1 VTPLSIGEARSVQF
15 PMVAHAAKIGW
26 APIAPAAAVEQRGS
40 LDGMLF
46 RDVVAAKLVEFNPWL
61 PRDAALAIVETLE
74 AIPPTVEGNREML
87 AWMRGDRQWHDE
99 AEKRHRRITLVDF
112 DRPGNN
118 VLNVCMYLDK
128 PMRDHVLLQAIA
140 RVNRP
145 YVDGDGIKKEVGL
158 VVDFVSVLRDL
169 KKALR
174 FDSEDVSGVIEDL
187 DVLLADFKARMANA
201 EREYLTPAPGTPDE
215 QLEALVY
222 GRFLDPAARRGF
234 FEAYKAIEVLWE
246 ILSPSAELR
255 DHITAYKR
263 LATLYATVRHAY
275 AAQMGFVADL
285 AHKTRRLIEAS
296 AEQEGIGRL
305 TRSITFDLSTLE
317 PSRSPAISPPD
328 RRRSRMPSSFMSC
341 FTCGSRTTASC
352 SRP

>member
-26 APIAPAAAVEQRGS
+26 APIAPAAPVEQRGS

-145 YVDGDGIKKEVGL
+145 YV
-158 VVDFVSVLRDL
+158 
-169 KKALR
+169 
-174 FDSEDVSGVIEDL
+174 
-187 DVLLADFKARMANA
+187 
-201 EREYLTPAPGTPDE
+201 
-215 QLEALVY
+215 
-222 GRFLDPAARRGF
+222 
-234 FEAYKAIEVLWE
+234 
-246 ILSPSAELR
+246 
-255 DHITAYKR
+255 
-263 LATLYATVRHAY
+263 
-275 AAQMGFVADL
+275 
-285 AHKTRRLIEAS
+285 
-296 AEQEGIGRL
+296 
-305 TRSITFDLSTLE
+305 E